1 MAFNQLTDEQIDD
14 EILRMVIEESTNIT
28 NFINNEDDDDEIL
41 RMAIEESTNMTNI
54 NNNDEDDENED
65 DEILHTVLEES
76 KKSIISENF
85 VDIVKKNDKFLSET
99 INRFNKLQNI
109 EKKDIEKKDIE
120 KIENTPLTLEQL
132 REKRLKR
139 FTQA

>member
-14 EILRMVIEESTNIT
+14 EILRMAIEESTNMT
-28 NFINNEDDDDEIL
+28 DNNNDINGDEDDEIL
-41 RMAIEESTNMTNI
+41 RMAIEESTNMTD
-54 NNNDEDDENED
+54 NNNDD

-85 VDIVKKNDKFLSET
+85 VDIIKKNDKFLSET
-99 INRFNKLQNI
+99 INRFNKLQNIENIEI

-139 FTQA
+139 FLK

>member
-14 EILRMVIEESTNIT
+14 EILRMVIEESTNMT
-28 NFINNEDDDDEIL
+28 DNNDDINGDEDDDEIL
-41 RMAIEESTNMTNI
+41 RMAIEESIIMTNI
-54 NNNDEDDENED
+54 NNNDDKNGD

-109 EKKDIEKKDIE
+109 ENIDIKKKILKK
-120 KIENTPLTLEQL
+120 
-132 REKRLKR
+132 
-139 FTQA
+139 